1 MSLKMKNHFYMSY
14 FGNKREEVERI
25 YEAIDFT
32 GIDTIIEPFSGS
44 SAISYYI
51 WTKRPDLKF
60 ILNDSNKML
69 YEMFHI
75 LRDKDK
81 TEALEKAYKDFFTV
95 ELTKEVYNN
104 IIKQDNV
111 SAWFLKNKYYNIR
124 PGLFPTGKTVSKVA
138 NFEGSPVTKF
148 YREADITFLSQDA
161 VPLIEKYK
169 DNPSCALILDPPY
182 INTSNEYYDYDEFN
196 QEMNIY
202 EYLSL
207 NKIKNF
213 KCYIMAIFENNW
225 IIRLLFRD
233 NTIIEYDKMYQ
244 NSKKKTKHFL
254 ITK

>member
-1 MSLKMKNHFYMSY
+1 MSY
-14 FGNKREEVERI
+14 IGNKREEVERI

-32 GIDTIIEPFSGS
+32 GIDTIIEPFAGS

-69 YEMFHI
+69 LEMFHI

-104 IIKQDNV
+104 IVKQDNV
-111 SAWFLKNKYYNIR
+111 PAWFLKNKYYNIQ
-124 PGLFPTGKTVSKVA
+124 PGLFPLGKTVSKVA
-138 NFEGSPVTKF
+138 NFEGCPITKF

-182 INTSNEYYDYDEFN
+182 INTSNEFYDYDEFN

-207 NKIKNF
+207 NKIKGF

-225 IIRLLFRD
+225 IIRLLFRG
-233 NTIIEYDKMYQ
+233 NTIIEYDKTYII
-244 NSKKKTKHFL
+244 SKKKTKHFL